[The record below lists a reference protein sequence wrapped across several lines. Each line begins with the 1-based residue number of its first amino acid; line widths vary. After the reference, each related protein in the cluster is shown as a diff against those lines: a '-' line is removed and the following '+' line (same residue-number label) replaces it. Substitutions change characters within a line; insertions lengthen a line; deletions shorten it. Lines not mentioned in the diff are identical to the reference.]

1 MADSTKKQSFLHGA
15 ALLAAAT
22 AIVKVIGAFYK
33 LPLNAII
40 GTKGFSY
47 FNTAYEIYAVL
58 LMISTAGLPVAM
70 SRMISAANSLHN
82 TRQVKRIYH
91 TAQIIFLTLGGLGAI
106 GMTVFCRQLAQF
118 QQQPDAWVAIGTLGP
133 SVLLISM
140 MSCYRGFFQGQSNML
155 PTSVSQVLEA
165 VVKLVVGLVAA
176 WLLLK
181 FTNSVSFAAGGAI
194 LGVTMSCLVS
204 VLYLMGLFRKAYHSL
219 EAEGSHGEA
228 LSYGKTA
235 YELLAIA
242 IPITVG
248 AAGLQLINMIEV
260 RVFMSQLL
268 NTGFTQSAADTMKGI
283 LNLCQ
288 TVFNMPCSF
297 ITPLTISALPAITAA
312 LTTCQYDQVRSTEES
327 ASRITALI
335 AMPCAIGL
343 SVLARPVMALLG
355 GYTTQELDIAQG
367 IMSILALCVVFNS
380 TVMLTNSI
388 MQAHGHAGIPVIHM
402 IIGGVLKLVIDYV
415 LVGNPDI
422 NIIGVPVGTVLC
434 YLCITVLNLI
444 AMNRIIEQPPHFV
457 ANMVKPLVSALIM
470 GAAVYGVY
478 WLLGGFVSLDS
489 SIGKLILCGA
499 PILVGVVVY
508 VVCVVVSKAITREDC
523 LLLPKGEKIAK
534 LLKL

>member
-47 FNTAYEIYAVL
+47 FNTAYEIYSVL

-82 TRQVKRIYH
+82 TNQVKRIYR
-91 TAQIIFLTLGGLGAI
+91 TAQGIFLTLGGLGAVL
-106 GMTVFCRQLAQF
+106 MTVFCRQLAQF
-118 QQQPDAWVAIGTLGP
+118 QQQPDAWIAIGTLGP

-165 VVKLVVGLVAA
+165 LVKLVVGLAA
-176 WLLLK
+176 AFLLLK
-181 FTNSVSFAAGGAI
+181 FTQSVPMAAGGAI

-204 VLYLMGLFRKAYHSL
+204 TVYLWSLFHKAYRSL
-219 EAEGSHGEA
+219 EPGVADA
-228 LSYGKTA
+228 QVLSYGKTA
-235 YELLAIA
+235 SQLLAIA
-242 IPITVG
+242 VPITVG
-248 AAGLQLINMIEV
+248 AAGLQFINMLEV

-268 NTGFTQSAADTMKGI
+268 DTGFTQSTADTMKGI

-288 TVFNMPCSF
+288 TVFNLPCAF
-297 ITPLTISALPAITAA
+297 ITPLTIAALPAITAA
-312 LTTCQYDQVRSTEES
+312 LTVCRHDQVRSTEES

-335 AMPCAIGL
+335 SMPCAVGL

-355 GYTTQELDIAQG
+355 GYTGEELDMAQG

-388 MQAHGHAGIPVIHM
+388 MQAHGHAGIPVVNM
-402 IIGGVLKLVIDYV
+402 VIGGVLKLAIDYV
-415 LVGNPDI
+415 LVGNPSI
-422 NIIGVPVGTVLC
+422 NILGVPVGTVGC

-444 AMNRIIEQPPHFV
+444 AMNRIIAEPPHFV

-470 GAAVYGVY
+470 GAAVFGVY
-478 WLLGGFVSLDS
+478 WVLGRFVSLDS
-489 SIGKLILCGA
+489 SLGKLILCGVPVA
-499 PILVGVVVY
+499 VGVVVY
-508 VVCVVVSKAITREDC
+508 AACVIVSKAITREDC

-534 LLKL
+534 LLRL